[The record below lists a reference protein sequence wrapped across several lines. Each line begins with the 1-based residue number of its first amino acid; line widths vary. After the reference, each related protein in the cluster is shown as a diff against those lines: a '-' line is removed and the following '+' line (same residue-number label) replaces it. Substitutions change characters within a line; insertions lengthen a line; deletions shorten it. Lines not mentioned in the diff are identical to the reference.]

1 MKGIREA
8 ALTKDE
14 PEQKFK
20 RFEFDEYDDYG
31 YGKQSSLFG
40 KNRKTNIEESNG
52 QLTIKLSIPN
62 KKIGVSEYEYGD
74 NYSPEALNKAEAV
87 ALKEI
92 SKLAG
97 SDWQERYSYSI
108 EDCLPMW
115 SDVEI
120 EIILSPIN

>member
-14 PEQKFK
+14 RNFN
-20 RFEFDEYDDYG
+20 FDSYDRNYG
-31 YGKQSSLFG
+31 YEDYSRLDSPFDTG
-40 KNRKTNIEESNG
+40 RKTKLEDVEG

-62 KKIGVSEYEYGD
+62 KKIGIPEYEYGD
-74 NYSPEALNKAEAV
+74 NYSPEAISKAESI

-97 SDWQERYSYSI
+97 NNWQERYSYSI
-108 EDCLPMW
+108 EDCMPMW
-115 SDVEI
+115 SDVQI
-120 EIILSPIN
+120 EILLIPN